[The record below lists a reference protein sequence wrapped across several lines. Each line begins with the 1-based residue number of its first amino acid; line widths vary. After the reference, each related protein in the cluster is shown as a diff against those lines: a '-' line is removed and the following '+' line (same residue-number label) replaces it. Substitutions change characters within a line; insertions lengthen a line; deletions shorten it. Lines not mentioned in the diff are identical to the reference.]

1 MKYKT
6 TNKAI
11 KSEYRHI
18 LSVIYCD
25 AQHLLSKRY
34 PIACASGAYGWNFDL
49 YDVGDIVPGACIC
62 TGYRPPKGSGY
73 DKNLLRDYESRAKS
87 DPERIESLL
96 TEFVQN
102 VLEVKS

>member
-6 TNKAI
+6 TAKAV

-18 LSVIYCD
+18 ISVIYCD

-34 PIACASGAYGWNFDL
+34 PVACASGIYGWNFDV
-49 YDVGDIVPGACIC
+49 YDVSDIVPGACIC
-62 TGYRPPKGSGY
+62 TGYRPPKGSEY
-73 DKNLLRDYESRAKS
+73 DFKLLSDYETRAKS

-96 TEFVQN
+96 TEFVTKT
-102 VLEVKS
+102 LEVK